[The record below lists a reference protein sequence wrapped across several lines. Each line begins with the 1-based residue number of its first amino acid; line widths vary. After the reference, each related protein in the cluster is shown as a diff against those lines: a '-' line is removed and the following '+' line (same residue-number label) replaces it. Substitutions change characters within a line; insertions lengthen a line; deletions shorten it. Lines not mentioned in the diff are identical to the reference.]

1 MDLFKGLLFLDGQ
14 VGAIK
19 AEEFAEQFGSAAAAN
34 QMFAERWAGLDD
46 PLGQV
51 TEADAECLVGCG

>member
-14 VGAIK
+14 VGAIST
-19 AEEFAEQFGSAAAAN
+19 EEFAEQFGSSAAAHR
-34 QMFAERWAGLDD
+34 MFAERWAELDA

-51 TEADAECLVGCG
+51 TDADAECLVGCG